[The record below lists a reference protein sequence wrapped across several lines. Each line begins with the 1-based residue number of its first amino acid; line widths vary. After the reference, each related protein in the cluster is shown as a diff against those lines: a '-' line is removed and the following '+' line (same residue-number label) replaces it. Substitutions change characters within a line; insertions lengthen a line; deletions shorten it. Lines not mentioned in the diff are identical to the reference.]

1 MGMTTSV
8 RLTVGWMLNSAGLKR
23 YSLLK
28 TQTWNRGSL
37 WDGNGIFATLRRVA
51 MSEQEWIEVYD
62 AGGMNGVFGR
72 LTDQTIEM
80 QTAETVAWITGPIGR
95 AD

>member
-1 MGMTTSV
+1 MTANV
-8 RLTVGWMLNSAGLKR
+8 RLTADWMLSSAGLKR

-28 TQTWNRGSL
+28 TETWNRGSL
-37 WDGNGIFATLRRVA
+37 WDGNGIFAMLRRVA
-51 MSEQEWIEVYD
+51 MSGQEWIEVYD
-62 AGGMNGVFGR
+62 AGGMNGLFGR

-80 QTAETVAWITGPIGR
+80 QTTETVVRITGPIGR